1 MLARNCK
8 ILITGAA
15 GQLGQAMKAES
26 VHFSEYTFIYVNR
39 REMDLADASAMHS
52 VIVEHSPDVIVN
64 TGAYTAVDAAER
76 NEDAAFGVNADG
88 IRSLASIC
96 KQFDIALIH
105 ISTDYVF
112 DGTGHVPYLET
123 DATNPQTVYGSSKLE
138 GEVGLMATGLD
149 TYAIIRTSWLYSEYG
164 HNFMK
169 TMLGLGK
176 ERTVLS
182 VVNDQQGVPTL
193 ANDLAKAILCVI
205 PQLEKATSGIYH
217 YSNNGAT
224 TWYDFASFI
233 FEKTKKSLEVLP
245 VSTAAYPT
253 LAKRPAYSVL
263 NCDKIRN
270 TFGVSTPNWQKSA
283 LSILSILNAK

>member
-26 VHFSEYTFIYVNR
+26 VQFPAYSCVYVTR
-39 REMDLADASAMHS
+39 EEMDLADASAMRS
-52 VIVEHSPDVIVN
+52 VIAEHSPDVIVN
-64 TGAYTAVDAAER
+64 AGAYTAVDAAESD
-76 NEDAAFGVNADG
+76 EKAAFSVNAKG
-88 IRSLASIC
+88 VCLLAGVC

-112 DGTGHVPYLET
+112 DGTGAVPYLET
-123 DATNPQTVYGSSKLE
+123 DLTNPQTVYGASKLE
-138 GEVGLMATGLD
+138 GEAGVLSAGLD
-149 TYAIIRTSWLYSEYG
+149 IYAIIRTSWLYSAYG

-169 TMLGLGK
+169 TMLRLGQ
-176 ERTVLS
+176 ERDTIS

-193 ANDLAKAILCVI
+193 ANDLATAILFLI
-205 PQLEKATSGIYH
+205 PQLKKSTSGIYH
-217 YSNNGAT
+217 YSNSGLT
-224 TWYDFASFI
+224 TWYDFAGFI
-233 FEKTKKSLEVLP
+233 FEKTKKSIAVLP
-245 VSTAAYPT
+245 VSTAEYPT

-270 TFGVSTPNWQKSA
+270 TFGVSTPDWQESA
-283 LSILSILNAK
+283 SSILSI